1 MGQFKNIALVG
12 KYPSLEDAKHIHD
25 QLNVLVDYL
34 KKNNHQI
41 FIESKTQQQAKLE
54 GVESLAL
61 NEMTQHADLVIVIG
75 GDGTMLGVARSVVD
89 ANIPLIG
96 INQGRFGFLADL
108 NIDSMLKN
116 VELILKGDF
125 LEDKRILLQ
134 ADIIRSKAKIYD
146 SFALNDVVVK
156 SSLRLIEL
164 EVYIDNKFVH
174 RQRSDGIIT
183 STPTG
188 ATAYALS
195 AGGPILHPSLDAI
208 SIVPINPHT
217 LSNRPIAVNG
227 NSSIEIKIIH
237 LDDAYVSIDG
247 QIKFPLDLRDVIKI
261 QKSKQTVSILHPK
274 DYCYFEML
282 RNKLHWG

>member
-34 KKNNHQI
+34 KQNNHQI

-54 GVESLAL
+54 GVESIAL
-61 NEMTQHADLVIVIG
+61 NDLTQHADLVIVIG

-89 ANIPLIG
+89 ANIPLVG

>member
-54 GVESLAL
+54 AVESIAL
-61 NEMTQHADLVIVIG
+61 NDMTQHADLVIVIG

-89 ANIPLIG
+89 ANIPLVG

>member
-54 GVESLAL
+54 AVESIAL
-61 NEMTQHADLVIVIG
+61 NDMTQHADLVIVIG

-89 ANIPLIG
+89 ANIPLVG

-227 NSSIEIKIIH
+227 NSSIEIKMIH

>member
-54 GVESLAL
+54 GVESIAL
-61 NEMTQHADLVIVIG
+61 NDMTQHADLVIVIG

-89 ANIPLIG
+89 ANIPLVG

-125 LEDKRILLQ
+125 LEDRRILLQ

>member
-41 FIESKTQQQAKLE
+41 FIETKTQQQAKLE
-54 GVESLAL
+54 GVESIAL
-61 NEMTQHADLVIVIG
+61 NDLTQRADLVIVIG

-89 ANIPLIG
+89 ANIPLVG

-134 ADIIRSKAKIYD
+134 ADIIRSKGKIYD

>member
-54 GVESLAL
+54 GVESIAL
-61 NEMTQHADLVIVIG
+61 NDLTQHADLVIVIG

>member
-54 GVESLAL
+54 GVESIAL
-61 NEMTQHADLVIVIG
+61 NDMTQHADLVIVIG
-75 GDGTMLGVARSVVD
+75 GDGTMLGVARFVVD
-89 ANIPLIG
+89 ANIPLVG

>member
-54 GVESLAL
+54 GVESIAL
-61 NEMTQHADLVIVIG
+61 NDLTQHADLVIVIG

-89 ANIPLIG
+89 ANIPLVG

-125 LEDKRILLQ
+125 LEDRRILLQ